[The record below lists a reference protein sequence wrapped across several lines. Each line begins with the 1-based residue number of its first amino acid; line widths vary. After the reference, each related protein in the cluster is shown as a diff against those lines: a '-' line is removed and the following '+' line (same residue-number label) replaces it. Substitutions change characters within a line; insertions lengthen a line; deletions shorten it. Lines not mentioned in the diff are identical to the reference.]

1 MGLSSHTYLLSEAY
15 FFKMAARPVVQVQG
29 GATVPLPAVFK
40 APIRP
45 DIVNFVHT
53 NVNKN
58 ARQAYGVY
66 VHAGEQTSAM
76 SWGTGR
82 AVARIPRVRG
92 GGTHRSGQAAFGN
105 MCRGGRMFAPN
116 KTWRKWHRKV
126 NQNQR
131 RYATVSALA
140 SSALPSLVMARG
152 HRIEN
157 IDEVPLVIADS
168 AESLKKTKDA
178 VALLKQV
185 AAYDD
190 VAHSKASKRVRSGKG
205 KLRNRRYVQ
214 RKGPLVV
221 YNNDDG
227 ITQAMRNIPGVELAN
242 VERLN
247 LLRLAPGG
255 HLGRFIIWTEGAFR
269 RLDAIYGTDT
279 EFATEKNGYRL
290 PRHTM
295 GNADVSRII
304 NSDAIQSV
312 LRPVAA
318 APKRAQLKKNPL
330 KNINVMLRLN
340 PYAAVLKRAEA
351 KAQEKPT
358 AKKAK
363 KVDNKGYTQYV
374 RSIAK

>member
-1 MGLSSHTYLLSEAY
+1 
-15 FFKMAARPVVQVQG
+15 MAARPVVQVQG

-58 ARQAYGVY
+58 ARQAYGTY
-66 VHAGEQTSAM
+66 THAGEQTSAM

-105 MCRGGRMFAPN
+105 MCRGGRMFALN

-140 SSALPSLVMARG
+140 SSALSSLVMARG
-152 HRIEN
+152 HKIN
-157 IDEVPLVIADS
+157 NVDEVPLVVPDS
-168 AESLKKTKDA
+168 TESIQKTKDA
-178 VALLKQV
+178 VALLKSV
-185 AAYDD
+185 SAYED
-190 VAHSKASKRVRSGKG
+190 VAHSKASKKIRSGKG

-221 YNNDDG
+221 YNKDEG
-227 ITQAMRNIPGVELAN
+227 ITQAFRNIPGVELAS

-255 HLGRFIIWTEGAFR
+255 HLGRFIVWTEGAFR

-279 EFATEKNGYRL
+279 EFASEKNGYRL

-295 GNADVSRII
+295 ANADVSRII
-304 NSDAIQSV
+304 NSDAVQTV
-312 LRPVAA
+312 LRPAA
-318 APKRAQLKKNPL
+318 QAPKRSQLKKNPL

-340 PYAAVLKRAEA
+340 PYASVLKRAEA
-351 KAQEKPT
+351 KAQANPKKT
-358 AKKAK
+358 KAK